1 MTDPRHDLP
10 RGAVPDNDRRRNRPP
25 GDHRDGRTRDEHP
38 SGLADD
44 QRATSAHDDHAIA
57 GGDHPT
63 TAPGA
68 NPAGGGDV
76 HPAGIADER
85 TATAGRALRAARDAV
100 STAGDVAVSGAGDV
114 VDTLATA
121 GGHLADLGDPVV
133 ARVTPP
139 VRAAARRW
147 RTRRR
152 LRRHAILTASVEPLP
167 NLFDVHPETRR
178 APVREIGLREV
189 PVAEIIGTAVE
200 GPAQRGEDF
209 LPLPGLR
216 TANWRA
222 RWYRIRAATER
233 MQVLPPIDV
242 LHAAGGYWV
251 LDGHNRVAA
260 ARRAHQVA
268 IDAAVSAVR
277 LPGEPHEDAAS
288 GPLAAMLVEG
298 GALRAAGAG
307 RLARGATLH
316 RPAGHRPEGSNAP
329 DADEPPSPP
338 GSVAP
343 DDEARGA

>member
-1 MTDPRHDLP
+1 MTDDRDELPRGDAPDDVGGGDRRPGGHEDRRGRHMRATDLRDDRPATDPRDAPPADSLTDRH
-10 RGAVPDNDRRRNRPP
+10 AV
-25 GDHRDGRTRDEHP
+25 
-38 SGLADD
+38 A
-44 QRATSAHDDHAIA
+44 
-57 GGDHPT
+57 
-63 TAPGA
+63 
-68 NPAGGGDV
+68 
-76 HPAGIADER
+76 
-85 TATAGRALRAARDAV
+85 AGRALRAARDAV
-100 STAGDVAVSGAGDV
+100 SSAGEVAVSGAGEM

-152 LRRHAILTASVEPLP
+152 LRRHAILTPSAQPLP
-167 NLFDVHPETRR
+167 NLFDLHPEARR
-178 APVREIGLREV
+178 APVREIGLREI
-189 PVAEIIGTAVE
+189 PVAEIVGTAVE

-216 TANWRA
+216 TPNWRA
-222 RWYRIRAATER
+222 RWYRIRGATER

-260 ARRAHQVA
+260 AMRAHQVA

-298 GALRAAGAG
+298 GGLRAAGAG
-307 RLARGATLH
+307 RLARGATLN
-316 RPAGHRPEGSNAP
+316 RDAGHRPENADAP
-329 DADEPPSPP
+329 GADAPGADAGASARADEAAAPGADGSPVP
-338 GSVAP
+338 RGPQGP
-343 DDEARGA
+343 DDEARPA

>member
-1 MTDPRHDLP
+1 MTNPLDEPP
-10 RGAVPDNDRRRNRPP
+10 RGAMTDDDR
-25 GDHRDGRTRDEHP
+25 GGDGRPGGREDGRGRDAQPTGPAE
-38 SGLADD
+38 
-44 QRATSAHDDHAIA
+44 AH
-57 GGDHPT
+57 
-63 TAPGA
+63 TAPG
-68 NPAGGGDV
+68 
-76 HPAGIADER
+76 
-85 TATAGRALRAARDAV
+85 GRALRAARDAV
-100 STAGDVAVSGAGDV
+100 SSAGEVAVSGAGDV

-121 GGHLADLGDPVV
+121 GGHLADLRDPVV

-152 LRRHAILTASVEPLP
+152 LRRHAILAAAAQPLP
-167 NLFDVHPETRR
+167 NLFELHPEARR
-178 APVREIGLREV
+178 APVREIGLREI

-200 GPAQRGEDF
+200 GPGQRGEDF

-216 TANWRA
+216 TPNWRA
-222 RWYRIRAATER
+222 RWYRIRGATER

-277 LPGEPHEDAAS
+277 LPGAPHEDADS

-316 RPAGHRPEGSNAP
+316 RAAGHRPEDANPPDLEEPPIAPDPGEPAAATRDADEPPDAP
-329 DADEPPSPP
+329 DADEPPA
-338 GSVAP
+338 AP
-343 DDEARGA
+343 DADEPPAVPDPAAPGDEARGA